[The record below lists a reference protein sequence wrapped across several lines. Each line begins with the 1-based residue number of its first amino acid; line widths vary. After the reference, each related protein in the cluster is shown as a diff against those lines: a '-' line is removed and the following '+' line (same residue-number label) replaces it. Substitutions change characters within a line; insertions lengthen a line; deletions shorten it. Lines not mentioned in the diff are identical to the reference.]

1 MPKSKT
7 RGGAT
12 AHRKRV
18 QARNAKIEGMKKKMQ
33 EQYMEEMTKR
43 MEEYK
48 KSLSAETENNEV
60 VENEQPL
67 NIKL

>member
-18 QARNAKIEGMKKKMQ
+18 QLRNEKISGQKRKMQ
-33 EQYMEEMTKR
+33 EEYSAEMTKQL
-43 MEEYK
+43 EKYK
-48 KSLSAETENNEV
+48 ASMSAETKNNEV
-60 VENEQPL
+60 VATEQPL
-67 NIKL
+67 NIKI

>member
-18 QARNAKIEGMKKKMQ
+18 QSRNAKIEGMKKKMQ
-33 EQYMEEMTKR
+33 E
-43 MEEYK
+43 EY
-48 KSLSAETENNEV
+48 SAEITKQLEKHRC
-60 VENEQPL
+60 QL
-67 NIKL
+67 KLKIMK